1 MSKTIPN
8 DIEIITVTQ
17 LNNLTKSV
25 LEKDFSHVWIQGE
38 ISSFTSHSSGHWYF
52 SLKDENSTL
61 SCVMFSFDNQAIQ
74 FEPQIGDNI
83 ILNGKATIYPPTG
96 RFQLN
101 VKHLEL
107 AGEGALLRAFEQ
119 LKLKLDKEGLFNADL
134 KKPIPKYPKKV
145 AVITSEDGVVI
156 RDIINVLK
164 RRSPIVHLTVISTSV
179 QGVNSAQEICNA
191 FSVLRGLKNIDLA
204 ILARGGGS
212 IEDLWSFNE
221 EKVAR
226 EIASLKIPIISAIGH
241 ETDFTISD
249 FVSDLRAPTP
259 SAAAEI
265 LSQNYSEIDGNLET
279 VTKHLQ
285 QSISSIIQNEAV
297 KIANLNKRI
306 RHPGDKLREISQKAD
321 HLENIL
327 KQSIKMSISEKKN
340 KTSTIINL
348 INSISPIKDI
358 KKKQDILKQ
367 QLNTLN
373 KSIDGLLVRKNTALG
388 TLSTTLEAVSPL
400 SVLGRGYSILTKV
413 TEPKVITKSSQLQI
427 GDIFTAKLQNSSLK
441 AKVVKI
447 NKSEN

>member
-191 FSVLRGLKNIDLA
+191 FNVLRGLKNIDLA

>member
-164 RRSPIVHLTVISTSV
+164 RRT
-179 QGVNSAQEICNA
+179 
-191 FSVLRGLKNIDLA
+191 
-204 ILARGGGS
+204 
-212 IEDLWSFNE
+212 
-221 EKVAR
+221 
-226 EIASLKIPIISAIGH
+226 
-241 ETDFTISD
+241 
-249 FVSDLRAPTP
+249 
-259 SAAAEI
+259 
-265 LSQNYSEIDGNLET
+265 
-279 VTKHLQ
+279 
-285 QSISSIIQNEAV
+285 
-297 KIANLNKRI
+297 
-306 RHPGDKLREISQKAD
+306 
-321 HLENIL
+321 
-327 KQSIKMSISEKKN
+327 
-340 KTSTIINL
+340 
-348 INSISPIKDI
+348 
-358 KKKQDILKQ
+358 
-367 QLNTLN
+367 
-373 KSIDGLLVRKNTALG
+373 
-388 TLSTTLEAVSPL
+388 
-400 SVLGRGYSILTKV
+400 
-413 TEPKVITKSSQLQI
+413 
-427 GDIFTAKLQNSSLK
+427 
-441 AKVVKI
+441 
-447 NKSEN
+447 